1 MAVELAKRALWLHTF
16 TVGAPLSF
24 LDHHLRCGDSLYGER
39 LDTVRTDLNRLGGLF
54 NDSHTTG
61 LLLAAETM
69 AELNAIND
77 IDLGEVERSRTL
89 MDEAEAT
96 LDGLRRVLDLWQAL
110 RWIAPLDAPTRQ
122 RTDKHDAASELLS
135 GRYRLTLMELLH
147 GDGRVQSN
155 DPAVDA
161 RVNALLAECRALA
174 ARERFLHWELAF
186 PGRWTQDRPG
196 GFDAI
201 IGNPP
206 WDRNKLKEVEW
217 FAERRPE
224 IARQARA
231 ADRKRLIAAL
241 KRDDDRSEEHTSEL
255 QSLMRNSSAVF
266 CLKKNNKTH
275 TQTTPIK

>member
-1 MAVELAKRALWLHTF
+1 
-16 TVGAPLSF
+16 
-24 LDHHLRCGDSLYGER
+24 
-39 LDTVRTDLNRLGGLF
+39 
-54 NDSHTTG
+54 
-61 LLLAAETM
+61 
-69 AELNAIND
+69 
-77 IDLGEVERSRTL
+77 

-161 RVNALLAECRALA
+161 RVNALLDECRALA

-186 PGRWTQDRPG
+186 PGRWKQDRPG

-201 IGNPP
+201 I
-206 WDRNKLKEVEW
+206 
-217 FAERRPE
+217 
-224 IARQARA
+224 
-231 ADRKRLIAAL
+231 DRKSTRL
-241 KRDDDRSEEHTSEL
+241 
-255 QSLMRNSSAVF
+255 NSS
-266 CLKKNNKTH
+266 H
-275 TQTTPIK
+275 